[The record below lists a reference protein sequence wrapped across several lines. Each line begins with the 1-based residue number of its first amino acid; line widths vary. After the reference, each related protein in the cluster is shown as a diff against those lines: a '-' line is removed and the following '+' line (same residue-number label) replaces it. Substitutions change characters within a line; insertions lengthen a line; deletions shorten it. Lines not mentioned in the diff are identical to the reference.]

1 ALSGF
6 NNINLYGVSLKNI
19 ISIILVIYLSH
30 NYGILI
36 GLGGSIVVGMV
47 SYISH
52 TEMPFII
59 SIFAVGGLLAGLFR
73 DLGKSGSILG
83 FLLGNGIV
91 SFYINN
97 FGTSFL
103 DYKELLVSSIGF
115 LIVSKYI
122 NINVE
127 SFLSESFE
135 LKKDY
140 NSKKDKITINKLNN
154 ASQLLNSISNIL
166 NKSVKSQKEFSPSRV
181 YDLIDE
187 VSTKACKSCF

>member
-1 ALSGF
+1 MTYIFSFSLPMDKIKKRKFSNEQLICSFITIALALSGF

-73 DLGKSGSILG
+73 DLGKSGS
-83 FLLGNGIV
+83 
-91 SFYINN
+91 
-97 FGTSFL
+97 
-103 DYKELLVSSIGF
+103 
-115 LIVSKYI
+115 
-122 NINVE
+122 
-127 SFLSESFE
+127 
-135 LKKDY
+135 
-140 NSKKDKITINKLNN
+140 
-154 ASQLLNSISNIL
+154 
-166 NKSVKSQKEFSPSRV
+166 
-181 YDLIDE
+181 
-187 VSTKACKSCF
+187 